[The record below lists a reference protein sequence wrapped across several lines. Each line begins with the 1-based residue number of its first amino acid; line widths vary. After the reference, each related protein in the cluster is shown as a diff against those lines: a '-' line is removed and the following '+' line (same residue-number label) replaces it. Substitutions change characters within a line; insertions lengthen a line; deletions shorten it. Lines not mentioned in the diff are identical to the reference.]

1 MFAKTSSMKF
11 KEWLNK
17 VIETGNLCSSY
28 KDKAL
33 DAKSKKTL
41 IDLCLDSNGA
51 SYLMEMESKG
61 ISLSYETILSEF
73 KSYLNGRYI
82 AEYKNGKGNG
92 YSSSIYCCFT
102 DDNVIN
108 IETTLTIILGCK
120 SAIMVKE
127 NDFVRIYADK
137 NCELTI
143 MCPKSS
149 RCIVEYWDGAKIE
162 VNENYD
168 KVELIENK

>member
-1 MFAKTSSMKF
+1 MKF

-33 DAKSKKTL
+33 DAKSKKAL
-41 IDLCLDSNGA
+41 IDLCLDSNGV

-82 AEYKNGKGNG
+82 AEYKNEK
-92 YSSSIYCCFT
+92 
-102 DDNVIN
+102 
-108 IETTLTIILGCK
+108 ET
-120 SAIMVKE
+120 AIQAQYTAVLRM
-127 NDFVRIYADK
+127 
-137 NCELTI
+137 I
-143 MCPKSS
+143 MS
-149 RCIVEYWDGAKIE
+149 
-162 VNENYD
+162 
-168 KVELIENK
+168 